1 MQQFLE
7 QNSLFVVLA
16 IVLVIWAGIIF
27 YVMTVD
33 KKIKKVEK
41 EFKENKYQEVE

>member
-16 IVLVIWAGIIF
+16 IVLVIWTGIIL
-27 YVMTVD
+27 YVLTVD

-41 EFKENKYQEVE
+41 EVRENKYQEVD